1 MYYRIV
7 KSTPYLKREAC
18 DNILQFIFAREY
30 MNNTFIPRW
39 VTGVKCL
46 YSCLR
51 HGEGKGG
58 RIFYIKKN
66 ELWPLNIQPTESS
79 KSWYKHSLTCRESGI
94 VPWKAGS
101 IVSLFSTWHCR
112 VCLHPA
118 REPLFC
124 ICFTTEVEVWRLSYF
139 SSLVNP
145 LVSVTWIR
153 KLCLFTFLFLLFC

>member
-51 HGEGKGG
+51 HGEGEGG
-58 RIFYIKKN
+58 GY
-66 ELWPLNIQPTESS
+66 
-79 KSWYKHSLTCRESGI
+79 
-94 VPWKAGS
+94 
-101 IVSLFSTWHCR
+101 ST
-112 VCLHPA
+112 
-118 REPLFC
+118 
-124 ICFTTEVEVWRLSYF
+124 
-139 SSLVNP
+139 
-145 LVSVTWIR
+145 
-153 KLCLFTFLFLLFC
+153 